1 MKNKNRMKNKY
12 NLIGSIFGSI
22 NLGLIIMLYVGVV
35 LIDNSPELKN
45 QLMAQVNNVIPNTG
59 VDILELLKTY
69 LNVVVLLQLIAVIC
83 GWLGY
88 ARNSRN
94 LIIAALAFS
103 VVLAVIMAMS
113 LGFYAIL
120 SVISLVMFI
129 AGLVSPG
136 K

>member
-45 QLMAQVNNVIPNTG
+45 QLMAQVNNVMPNTG

-69 LNVVVLLQLIAVIC
+69 LNVVVLLQLIAVVC
-83 GWLGY
+83 GWMGY
-88 ARNSRN
+88 VRNSRN
-94 LIIAALAFS
+94 LIIAALVFS
-103 VVLAVIMAMS
+103 VLLAVIMAMS

-120 SVISLVMFI
+120 SVISLIMFI